1 MRPVVLKFGSSV
13 LPTADRIPQLV
24 SEVYR
29 HVRSGRRIVL
39 VVSAFRGRTDELD
52 RVGRRI
58 GDGEGSAHA
67 AILALGELESSTLV
81 AAGLARAGLRVRLIG
96 PAEIGIVGD
105 GDPLDAA
112 PTMVDPAAIR
122 RALAEGRIAVV
133 PGYAVRDAR
142 GAAAVL
148 GRGGSDLTA
157 VALGVGLDAE
167 VVLLKDVGWVHE
179 EPPSAETR
187 GSARYES
194 LSYDDALRRAGGAI
208 QPKAVRFARL
218 ARHGF
223 RFAAPGATDGTL
235 VGDLATRRT
244 AGDPEERSD
253 HAGPTRIV
261 VLGAGTVGGGVL
273 QRLALEPERFQ
284 VVGVGVRSLDGPAA
298 AAAAAIVP
306 DAEIATDPA
315 TLLRLEPDILVE
327 VTGDVHTAREVIQ
340 QALVRGIAVVSAN
353 KALLAVHGR
362 HLDAVAERSGARL
375 LFSAAVGGALP
386 AIELLDAAARTG
398 RVRSVRGVLNG
409 TSGLIL
415 ERLAAGDPLESAIGE
430 AVRRGLTEA
439 DAGADLDGRDA
450 AAKLVLLA
458 ARLDLRLSPDEV
470 GREPIGSDT
479 AERIR
484 REGPLR
490 QVAVLEPG
498 PAGSGTAVARVELQ
512 PAVDAF
518 PDLAG
523 AENALE
529 ITFADGTRRRH
540 VAVGAGRW
548 PTTES
553 VLADIHSI
561 HAERRAAHGSS
572 LVSSLVPP
580 HGA

>member
-1 MRPVVLKFGSSV
+1 MRPVILKFGSSV
-13 LPTADRIPQLV
+13 LPTADRIPLLV

-29 HVRSGRRIVL
+29 HVRAGRRIVL

-52 RVGRRI
+52 CLGRRI
-58 GDGEGSAHA
+58 GAGEGAAHA
-67 AILALGELESSTLV
+67 AVLALGELESSTLV
-81 AAGLARAGLRVRLIG
+81 ASALSRAGLRVRLIG

-112 PTMVDPAAIR
+112 PALVDASLIR
-122 RALAEGRIAVV
+122 RSLDEGRIAVV

-142 GAAAVL
+142 GHAAVL

-167 VVLLKDVGWVHE
+167 VILLKDVGWVHE
-179 EPPSAETR
+179 QPPTGRATR
-187 GSARYES
+187 SDRYDA
-194 LSYDDALRRAGGAI
+194 LSFDDALRRAGRAI

-223 RFAAPGATDGTL
+223 RFAAPGSDAGTL
-235 VGDLATRRT
+235 VGDLPTRRSSGGRPD
-244 AGDPEERSD
+244 AIGEPD
-253 HAGPTRIV
+253 PTRVV

-284 VVGVGVRSLDGPAA
+284 VVGIGVRRLDAPAA
-298 AAAAAIVP
+298 TAAAAIVP
-306 DAEIATDPA
+306 DAEISTDPVA
-315 TLLRLEPDILVE
+315 LLRLEPDILVE
-327 VTGDVHTAREVIQ
+327 LTGDVPAAREVIQ

-353 KALLAVHGR
+353 KALLAEHGR
-362 HLDAVAERSGARL
+362 HLLAVADRSGVRL
-375 LFSAAVGGALP
+375 LHSAAVGGALP
-386 AIELLDAAARTG
+386 AIELLDAANRADRI
-398 RVRSVRGVLNG
+398 RRVRGVLNG
-409 TSGLIL
+409 TAGLVL
-415 ERLAAGDPLESAIGE
+415 ERLAAGDSLEAAVGE

-439 DAGADLDGRDA
+439 DAGADLEGRDA

-458 ARLDLRLSPDEV
+458 SRLGIQLSPDAVE
-470 GREPIGSDT
+470 REPIVPGT

-484 REGPLR
+484 REGSLR
-490 QVAVLEPG
+490 QVAVLEPE
-498 PAGSGTAVARVELQ
+498 PAGSGAVRARVGLE
-512 PAVDAF
+512 PAADAF
-518 PDLAG
+518 PDLSG
-523 AENALE
+523 AENAIE
-529 ITFADGTRRRH
+529 ITFENGTRRRH

-553 VLADIHSI
+553 VLADILSI

-572 LVSSLVPP
+572 LVSFLVPP